1 LTTQN
6 MTLLFAVLAL
16 VAQAT
21 AVTVVVAALSGRR
34 DVLRRAVGTFTLA
47 AATAVAFTAMLG
59 SLYLSEVANFP
70 PCRLCWFQRI
80 AMYPLVPLL
89 GLAAVRRDQ
98 EIRLYGILL
107 AAIGVPISIWHLL
120 VERFP
125 TLEGTS
131 CDPANPCS
139 IIWVERFGFLTIPAM
154 ALSGFVA
161 IIALLSISPPSE
173 SS

>member
-1 LTTQN
+1 MRNFLSVDIAASVAVCDPFRVRRENAAKLVKDAQGHDPKQYN
-6 MTLLFAVLAL
+6 DFRDLLADKSIDAV
-16 VAQAT
+16 V
-21 AVTVVVAALSGRR
+21 
-34 DVLRRAVGTFTLA
+34 
-47 AATAVAFTAMLG
+47 
-59 SLYLSEVANFP
+59 
-70 PCRLCWFQRI
+70 I
-80 AMYPLVPLL
+80 ASPDHWHVPL

-139 IIWVERFGFLTIPAM
+139 IIWIERFGFLTIPAM

>member
-1 LTTQN
+1 
-6 MTLLFAVLAL
+6 M
-16 VAQAT
+16 
-21 AVTVVVAALSGRR
+21 
-34 DVLRRAVGTFTLA
+34 
-47 AATAVAFTAMLG
+47 
-59 SLYLSEVANFP
+59 
-70 PCRLCWFQRI
+70 
-80 AMYPLVPLL
+80 
-89 GLAAVRRDQ
+89 RRDQ